1 SRDSAAG
8 IYALSTRD
16 WSVRADWFDGR
27 RYNSIWA
34 GGDGRQ
40 LYAIREG
47 GALDIID
54 LRTSSARTAP
64 LGVEADFTVA

>member
-1 SRDSAAG
+1 VAWLGEAG
-8 IYALSTRD
+8 RMRGFTP
-16 WSVRADWFDGR
+16 
-27 RYNSIWA
+27 WA

-54 LRTSSARTAP
+54 LRTASTRTAS
-64 LGVEADFTVA
+64 LGEDADFTVP